1 MRTASINTN
10 SNASRIVSTI
20 KNAPKQSF
28 ALGNLRGFVEPAH
41 LPFRFRLWTYLPDLN
56 LMMAEVWAN
65 TLEEGEEKLIAEINR
80 KRVVVP
86 VRVAAF
92 ARIETALK
100 AKFAQNRLGYEFLNS
115 QEKFWRNSSTE
126 RLVELA
132 EIIEE
137 IEVAGESD
145 AATVS
150 TNKIVRLVDLS
161 GECRLCG
168 RPSYRGKT
176 HLSCE
181 FKADKLAA

>member
-1 MRTASINTN
+1 MRTVSINTN
-10 SNASRIVSTI
+10 SNASQIVSTM

-41 LPFRFRLWTYLPDLN
+41 APFCLRLWVYLEDLN
-56 LMMAEVWAN
+56 TMAEVWAN

-115 QEKFWRNSSTE
+115 KEKYWRNSPTE
-126 RLVELA
+126 RLIELA
-132 EIIEE
+132 EIVEE
-137 IEVAGESD
+137 IEVESPAD
-145 AATVS
+145 APTAAA
-150 TNKIVRLVDLS
+150 NKIVRLVDLS